1 MQEEV
6 GQLSSTVRTTS
17 KQRRMTMDF
26 SQLHTYTP
34 PQCAPE
40 NTGYTYSLSSSY
52 STAALDFEKE
62 HQIAAVYDSP
72 RMSRRSLRL
81 QTGGGH
87 YGNESLADYSQNH
100 SSSYTS
106 TRRETRTLRSKKQQ
120 SSSSSLSLS
129 LSQVDTPRK
138 TLSFSAANTPI
149 NNNSNR
155 SSVIQEANTA
165 SDASLLTSIV
175 DQSHLRQRTITT
187 TTTSTS
193 VDGHWGRSSG
203 NDHSS
208 SSVNG
213 DASASKSY
221 SSLSNGYIC
230 KDCSFHSPKMDS
242 TITRSSSSSLLLS
255 SSSSSQA
262 AEASSGAL
270 FSSSSSSPF
279 TSIYSRDRSR
289 KNKTGVLV
297 SMSNACMRYSKRALA
312 PVVSLVTV
320 LFNNVL
326 WLGSRAKSPSGKGV
340 LGSFSDSMRQGVS
353 SSLSQLW
360 LLKQTTLH
368 RMMGYRA
375 NGYEGQ
381 GDDCKGKQHSET
393 HTVLLTQSSRPR
405 RLAGALWSVLAY
417 AGYIVLQPGY
427 CVLSAGK
434 ALGSG
439 VGTVVQRLLSLFWM
453 LLAAP
458 VNTGS
463 GLLWFLAT
471 GWYQLVSLMSLV
483 NVFFLTRCL
492 PKLWRLLLLLLPLLL
507 LLSINLTEWR
517 PASPF
522 NLLAN
527 WMPASPPV
535 PASFPVPAPKTPVEQ
550 TPATRVSQAPPSL
563 PPVAVSSVDLERLER
578 IEQRLTLL
586 WEQVQQ
592 GDQEQEQRHGE
603 VLGLYSTLREQ
614 LHTQTDRES
623 LGLWVSSLLE
633 QRLGALRGELTQ
645 ESAHRAQSVQKKQQQ
660 YELEKQ
666 EREKD
671 VITSSADTVPI
682 SVGVKQE
689 DHDALLVEVQRL
701 EVELGKIRQDLQGV
715 VGCKGKCEQL
725 DTLQETIS
733 SQVSSQVRK
742 ELQALFFS
750 NGGSGEEQGEVPE
763 SLILWLSQR
772 YVSTPDLQA
781 SLSSLELSILK
792 NVSLQLELNRA
803 QTLGE
808 VESQT
813 KTIVQTVTGTVQHT
827 AAAEGLT
834 EEQVKLIIQN
844 ALRLYSQDRTGQVD
858 YALESG
864 GGSILSTRCS
874 ETYETK
880 TALMSLF
887 GLPLWYFSQSPRV
900 VIQPDVYPG
909 NCWAFKGSQ
918 GYLVIRLS
926 LRILPTS
933 FCMEHIPKALSPTGN
948 ITSAPRNFTVFEKND
963 RAFQI
968 IEVRVLSNWGHPEY
982 TCMYRFRVHGE
993 PRPQVK
999 ATAPFACDTVQV
1011 CHSIC
1016 CCQVSAVT
1024 FTELFESAGLDNTHK
1039 YEAEQPSTPSN
1050 VWTESRSVST
1060 KRSPYSAS
1068 AHSPS
1073 SQTWPST
1080 AATISPPQLHGGP
1093 VKRFLEKRVFPVLLP
1108 GLEALLTEAQKHGCF
1123 ESLSL
1128 ATTPAGENRF
1138 Q

>member
-1 MQEEV
+1 MQEE
-6 GQLSSTVRTTS
+6 S

-326 WLGSRAKSPSGKGV
+326 WLGSRAKSPSGKAHSSFC
-340 LGSFSDSMRQGVS
+340 GSMNVKDLVTEDASHLNLNG
-353 SSLSQLW
+353 SLC
-360 LLKQTTLH
+360 
-368 RMMGYRA
+368 
-375 NGYEGQ
+375 
-381 GDDCKGKQHSET
+381 DDCKGKQHSET

-507 LLSINLTEWR
+507 LLSLWLWGPSTAALLAYLPAINLTEWR

-645 ESAHRAQSVQKKQQQ
+645 ESAHRAQSAEQQKRHQEGQATRLADLELLLNNLVAKTESVQKKQQQ

-725 DTLQETIS
+725 DTLQETVSFSQIS

-948 ITSAPRNFTVFEKND
+948 ITSAPRNFTVFGLDDEYQEEGKLLGHYIYEEDGESLQTFPVMEKND

-993 PRPQVK
+993 PRPQ
-999 ATAPFACDTVQV
+999 
-1011 CHSIC
+1011 
-1016 CCQVSAVT
+1016 
-1024 FTELFESAGLDNTHK
+1024 
-1039 YEAEQPSTPSN
+1039 
-1050 VWTESRSVST
+1050 
-1060 KRSPYSAS
+1060 
-1068 AHSPS
+1068 
-1073 SQTWPST
+1073 
-1080 AATISPPQLHGGP
+1080 
-1093 VKRFLEKRVFPVLLP
+1093 
-1108 GLEALLTEAQKHGCF
+1108 
-1123 ESLSL
+1123 
-1128 ATTPAGENRF
+1128 
-1138 Q
+1138 

>member
-1 MQEEV
+1 MQEE
-6 GQLSSTVRTTS
+6 QS
-17 KQRRMTMDF
+17 KQRRMNMDF

-52 STAALDFEKE
+52 STAALDFEKQ
-62 HQIAAVYDSP
+62 HQIAAVYESP

-81 QTGGGH
+81 QNGAGH

-100 SSSYTS
+100 SNSNSSYTS
-106 TRRETRTLRSKKQQ
+106 TRRETRTLRSKNKQ

-129 LSQVDTPRK
+129 LSQDATPRK

-149 NNNSNR
+149 INNSS
-155 SSVIQEANTA
+155 SSVIHESNTE
-165 SDASLLTSIV
+165 SDGGLLTSIL
-175 DQSHLRQRTITT
+175 DQSQLRQRTVTT

-193 VDGHWGRSSG
+193 VARHCGRSSN

-213 DASASKSY
+213 DTSVSKSHA
-221 SSLSNGYIC
+221 SLANGYIC
-230 KDCSFHSPKMDS
+230 KDCSFHSEKGDS
-242 TITRSSSSSLLLS
+242 PITQSSSSLLLS
-255 SSSSSQA
+255 SSSQT
-262 AEASSGAL
+262 AEASSEAL
-270 FSSSSSSPF
+270 SSSSSSSPF

-289 KNKTGVLV
+289 RSKTGVLV
-297 SMSNACMRYSKRALA
+297 SMSNTCMRYSKRAVA
-312 PVVSLVTV
+312 PIVSLIT
-320 LFNNVL
+320 LIYNNVL
-326 WLGSRAKSPSGKGV
+326 WLGSRAKSPPGKGV
-340 LGSFSDSMRQGVS
+340 LASFSDAMRQAVS

-360 LLKQTTLH
+360 LFKQTTLH
-368 RMMGYRA
+368 RMMGYKA

-381 GDDCKGKQHSET
+381 AHSSFCGSLNVKDLVTED
-393 HTVLLTQSSRPR
+393 
-405 RLAGALWSVLAY
+405 ALHLNLNGSLCH
-417 AGYIVLQPGY
+417 ILIQPGY
-427 CVLSAGK
+427 CVVRAGK

-458 VNTGS
+458 VKAGR
-463 GLLWFLAT
+463 GLLWFLAA
-471 GWYQLVSLMSLV
+471 GWYQLVSLMSLL

-507 LLSINLTEWR
+507 LLALWWWGPSTAALLAYLPAINLTEWR

-522 NLLAN
+522 TLLSNL
-527 WMPASPPV
+527 MPASAPV
-535 PASFPVPAPKTPVEQ
+535 PAYVPVPAAESPVEL
-550 TPATRVSQAPPSL
+550 TPATPVSQAPPFL
-563 PPVAVSSVDLERLER
+563 PPVAVSSLDLERLER
-578 IEQRLTLL
+578 VERQLNLL
-586 WEQVQQ
+586 WVQVQQ
-592 GDQEQEQRHGE
+592 GDQKLEQRHGDI
-603 VLGLYSTLREQ
+603 LGLYSGLKEQ

-633 QRLGALRGELTQ
+633 QRLGVLRGELEKENT
-645 ESAHRAQSVQKKQQQ
+645 HIAQSAEQQKQQQ
-660 YELEKQ
+660 EGQATRLAELEFALNALAAKTEEVQQKQQYEHEKQ
-666 EREKD
+666 EREK
-671 VITSSADTVPI
+671 VVVVTSAADTAPV

-701 EVELGKIRQDLQGV
+701 ELELGKIRQDLQGV

-733 SQVSSQVRK
+733 AQVSSEVSSQVRK
-742 ELQALFFS
+742 ELQALFFGS
-750 NGGSGEEQGEVPE
+750 GGSGEEQREVPE

-781 SLSSLELSILK
+781 SLSSMEQSILK

-803 QTLGE
+803 QTLGDA
-808 VESQT
+808 ESRAE
-813 KTIVQTVTGTVQHT
+813 TIVQTVTGTVQHT
-827 AAAEGLT
+827 AAAEGLK
-834 EEQVKLIIQN
+834 EEQVKLIVQN
-844 ALRLYSQDRTGQVD
+844 ALRLYSQDRTGLVD

-926 LRILPTS
+926 LRIMPTS
-933 FCMEHIPKALSPTGN
+933 FCVEHIPKALSPTGN
-948 ITSAPRNFTVFEKND
+948 ITSAPQNFTVFGLDDEYQEEGKLLGHYKYEDDGESLQTFPVMEQND

-993 PRPQVK
+993 PRPQ
-999 ATAPFACDTVQV
+999 
-1011 CHSIC
+1011 
-1016 CCQVSAVT
+1016 
-1024 FTELFESAGLDNTHK
+1024 
-1039 YEAEQPSTPSN
+1039 
-1050 VWTESRSVST
+1050 
-1060 KRSPYSAS
+1060 
-1068 AHSPS
+1068 
-1073 SQTWPST
+1073 
-1080 AATISPPQLHGGP
+1080 
-1093 VKRFLEKRVFPVLLP
+1093 
-1108 GLEALLTEAQKHGCF
+1108 
-1123 ESLSL
+1123 
-1128 ATTPAGENRF
+1128 
-1138 Q
+1138 

>member
-1 MQEEV
+1 MQEE
-6 GQLSSTVRTTS
+6 QS
-17 KQRRMTMDF
+17 KQRRMNMDF

-52 STAALDFEKE
+52 STAALDFEKQ
-62 HQIAAVYDSP
+62 HQIAAVYESP

-81 QTGGGH
+81 QNGAGH

-100 SSSYTS
+100 SNSNSSYTS
-106 TRRETRTLRSKKQQ
+106 TRRETRTLRSKNKQ

-129 LSQVDTPRK
+129 LSQDATPRK

-149 NNNSNR
+149 INNSS
-155 SSVIQEANTA
+155 SSVIHESNTE
-165 SDASLLTSIV
+165 SDGGLLTSIL
-175 DQSHLRQRTITT
+175 DQSQLRQRTVTT

-193 VDGHWGRSSG
+193 VARHCGRSSN

-213 DASASKSY
+213 DTSVSKSHA
-221 SSLSNGYIC
+221 SLANGYIC
-230 KDCSFHSPKMDS
+230 KDCSFHSEKGDS
-242 TITRSSSSSLLLS
+242 PITQSSSSLLLS
-255 SSSSSQA
+255 SSSQT
-262 AEASSGAL
+262 AEASSEAL
-270 FSSSSSSPF
+270 SSSSSSSPF

-289 KNKTGVLV
+289 RSKTAHSSFCGSLNV
-297 SMSNACMRYSKRALA
+297 KD
-312 PVVSLVTV
+312 LVTEDA
-320 LFNNVL
+320 LHLNLN
-326 WLGSRAKSPSGKGV
+326 GS
-340 LGSFSDSMRQGVS
+340 LCHI
-353 SSLSQLW
+353 L
-360 LLKQTTLH
+360 
-368 RMMGYRA
+368 
-375 NGYEGQ
+375 
-381 GDDCKGKQHSET
+381 
-393 HTVLLTQSSRPR
+393 
-405 RLAGALWSVLAY
+405 
-417 AGYIVLQPGY
+417 IQPGY
-427 CVLSAGK
+427 CVVRAGK

-458 VNTGS
+458 VKAGR
-463 GLLWFLAT
+463 GLLWFLAA
-471 GWYQLVSLMSLV
+471 GWYQLVSLMSLL

-507 LLSINLTEWR
+507 LLALWWWGPSTAALLAYLPAINLTEWR

-522 NLLAN
+522 TLLSNL
-527 WMPASPPV
+527 MPASAPV
-535 PASFPVPAPKTPVEQ
+535 PAYVPVPAAESPVEL
-550 TPATRVSQAPPSL
+550 TPATPVSQAPPFL
-563 PPVAVSSVDLERLER
+563 PPVAVSSLDLERLER
-578 IEQRLTLL
+578 VERQLNLL
-586 WEQVQQ
+586 WVQVQQ
-592 GDQEQEQRHGE
+592 GDQKLEQRHGDI
-603 VLGLYSTLREQ
+603 LGLYSGLKEQ

-633 QRLGALRGELTQ
+633 QRLGVLRGELEKENT
-645 ESAHRAQSVQKKQQQ
+645 HIAQSAEQQKQQQ
-660 YELEKQ
+660 EGQATRLAELEFALNALAAKTEEVQQKQQYEHEKQ
-666 EREKD
+666 EREK
-671 VITSSADTVPI
+671 VVVVTSAADTAPV

-701 EVELGKIRQDLQGV
+701 ELELGKIRQDLQGV

-733 SQVSSQVRK
+733 AQVSSEVSSQVRK
-742 ELQALFFS
+742 ELQALFFGS
-750 NGGSGEEQGEVPE
+750 GGSGEEQREVPE

-781 SLSSLELSILK
+781 SLSSMEQSILK

-803 QTLGE
+803 QTLGDA
-808 VESQT
+808 ESRAE
-813 KTIVQTVTGTVQHT
+813 TIVQTVTGTVQHT
-827 AAAEGLT
+827 AAAEGLK
-834 EEQVKLIIQN
+834 EEQVKLIVQN
-844 ALRLYSQDRTGQVD
+844 ALRLYSQDRTGLVD

-926 LRILPTS
+926 LRIMPTS
-933 FCMEHIPKALSPTGN
+933 FCVEHIPKALSPTGN
-948 ITSAPRNFTVFEKND
+948 ITSAPQNFTVFGLDDEYQEEGKLLGHYKYEDDGESLQTFPVMEQND

-993 PRPQVK
+993 PRPQ
-999 ATAPFACDTVQV
+999 
-1011 CHSIC
+1011 
-1016 CCQVSAVT
+1016 
-1024 FTELFESAGLDNTHK
+1024 
-1039 YEAEQPSTPSN
+1039 
-1050 VWTESRSVST
+1050 
-1060 KRSPYSAS
+1060 
-1068 AHSPS
+1068 
-1073 SQTWPST
+1073 
-1080 AATISPPQLHGGP
+1080 
-1093 VKRFLEKRVFPVLLP
+1093 
-1108 GLEALLTEAQKHGCF
+1108 
-1123 ESLSL
+1123 
-1128 ATTPAGENRF
+1128 
-1138 Q
+1138 

>member
-1 MQEEV
+1 MQEEP
-6 GQLSSTVRTTS
+6 

-62 HQIAAVYDSP
+62 HQIAAVYESP

-81 QTGGGH
+81 QMGAGH
-87 YGNESLADYSQNH
+87 YDKETLADYSHNH
-100 SSSYTS
+100 SNSSSYTS
-106 TRRETRTLRSKKQQ
+106 TKRETRTLRSKKQQ

-129 LSQVDTPRK
+129 LSQAATPRK

-149 NNNSNR
+149 NNNS
-155 SSVIQEANTA
+155 SSSSSSSSIIIHEGNTA
-165 SDASLLTSIV
+165 SDAALLTSIL
-175 DQSHLRQRTITT
+175 DQSHLRQRTVTT

-193 VDGHWGRSSG
+193 VDGHWGRSSS
-203 NDHSS
+203 NDHRSS
-208 SSVNG
+208 NVNG
-213 DASASKSY
+213 DASASKSHT
-221 SSLSNGYIC
+221 SLTNGYVC
-230 KDCSFHSPKMDS
+230 KDCSFHSQTTDS
-242 TITRSSSSSLLLS
+242 PITQSSSSL
-255 SSSSSQA
+255 SSSSQA
-262 AEASSGAL
+262 AEASSGGV
-270 FSSSSSSPF
+270 FSSSLSPF

-289 KNKTGVLV
+289 RNKTAHSSFCG
-297 SMSNACMRYSKRALA
+297 SMNVKG
-312 PVVSLVTV
+312 LVTEDSSH
-320 LFNNVL
+320 LKLN
-326 WLGSRAKSPSGKGV
+326 GS
-340 LGSFSDSMRQGVS
+340 LC
-353 SSLSQLW
+353 
-360 LLKQTTLH
+360 
-368 RMMGYRA
+368 
-375 NGYEGQ
+375 
-381 GDDCKGKQHSET
+381 DDCKGKQHSET

-417 AGYIVLQPGY
+417 TGHFLIQPGY
-427 CVLSAGK
+427 GVVRAGQ
-434 ALGSG
+434 ALGNGIGS
-439 VGTVVQRLLSLFWM
+439 VVHRLLSFFWM

-458 VNTGS
+458 VKAGR

-471 GWYQLVSLMSLV
+471 GWYQLVSLMSLL

-492 PKLWRLLLLLLPLLL
+492 PILWRLLLLLLPFLLL
-507 LLSINLTEWR
+507 FAFWLWGPSTAALLAYLPAINLTEWR

-522 NLLAN
+522 ALLSNLVPASAPV
-527 WMPASPPV
+527 PASPPV
-535 PASFPVPAPKTPVEQ
+535 PAAESPVEF
-550 TPATRVSQAPPSL
+550 TPATPVSQAPPFL
-563 PPVAVSSVDLERLER
+563 PPVAVPSMDLERLER
-578 IEQRLTLL
+578 VERQLTLL
-586 WEQVQQ
+586 WERVQQ
-592 GDQEQEQRHGE
+592 GDQRQEQRHGD

-633 QRLGALRGELTQ
+633 QRLGVLQGEVEQ
-645 ESAHRAQSVQKKQQQ
+645 ENTHRAQSAEQQKQQQ
-660 YELEKQ
+660 EGQATRLAALELLLNALAAKTEKVQQKQQQQQQHHEHEKQ
-666 EREKD
+666 EREKEI
-671 VITSSADTVPI
+671 VSSAADIVPI

-701 EVELGKIRQDLQGV
+701 EMELAKIRQDLHGV
-715 VGCKGKCEQL
+715 LGCKGKCEQL

-733 SQVSSQVRK
+733 AQVSAQVSSQVRK
-742 ELQALFFS
+742 ELQALFY
-750 NGGSGEEQGEVPE
+750 GSGEQGEVPE
-763 SLILWLSQR
+763 SLILWLSER

-781 SLSSLELSILK
+781 TLSSLELSILR

-808 VESQT
+808 AESRAQ
-813 KTIVQTVTGTVQHT
+813 TIVKTVAGTVQHS

-834 EEQVKLIIQN
+834 EEQVKLIVQN
-844 ALRLYSQDRTGQVD
+844 ALRLYSQDRTGLVD

-926 LRILPTS
+926 LKILPTS

-948 ITSAPRNFTVFEKND
+948 ITSAPRNFTVFGLDDEYQEEGKLLGNYIYEEDGESLQSFPVMEQND
-963 RAFQI
+963 GAFQI

-993 PRPQVK
+993 PQPQ
-999 ATAPFACDTVQV
+999 
-1011 CHSIC
+1011 
-1016 CCQVSAVT
+1016 
-1024 FTELFESAGLDNTHK
+1024 
-1039 YEAEQPSTPSN
+1039 
-1050 VWTESRSVST
+1050 
-1060 KRSPYSAS
+1060 
-1068 AHSPS
+1068 
-1073 SQTWPST
+1073 
-1080 AATISPPQLHGGP
+1080 
-1093 VKRFLEKRVFPVLLP
+1093 
-1108 GLEALLTEAQKHGCF
+1108 
-1123 ESLSL
+1123 
-1128 ATTPAGENRF
+1128 
-1138 Q
+1138 

>member
-1 MQEEV
+1 
-6 GQLSSTVRTTS
+6 
-17 KQRRMTMDF
+17 MTMDF

-62 HQIAAVYDSP
+62 HQIAAVYESP

-81 QTGGGH
+81 QTSAGH
-87 YGNESLADYSQNH
+87 YGNESLADYSQNYNN
-100 SSSYTS
+100 SSSYTSS

-120 SSSSSLSLS
+120 SSSTPLSLS
-129 LSQVDTPRK
+129 LGQAGTPRK
-138 TLSFSAANTPI
+138 TLSFSAANTPLH
-149 NNNSNR
+149 
-155 SSVIQEANTA
+155 SSVIQESNTA
-165 SDASLLTSIV
+165 SDASQLTSIL
-175 DQSHLRQRTITT
+175 DQPYLRQRTITT
-187 TTTSTS
+187 TTTTTSTS
-193 VDGHWGRSSG
+193 GDGHWERSASK
-203 NDHSS
+203 DHSS

-213 DASASKSY
+213 DASASKSHT
-221 SSLSNGYIC
+221 SLANGYIC
-230 KDCSFHSPKMDS
+230 KDCSFHSQKMDS
-242 TITRSSSSSLLLS
+242 SITRSSTSLSS

-262 AEASSGAL
+262 AEASLDAL
-270 FSSSSSSPF
+270 SSSSSSPF

-289 KNKTGVLV
+289 RNKTGVLA
-297 SMSNACMRYSKRALA
+297 SMSNTCMRYSKRALA
-312 PVVSLVTV
+312 PIVSLVTV

-326 WLGSRAKSPSGKGV
+326 WLGSRAKSPQEKGV
-340 LGSFSDSMRQGVS
+340 LASFSDSMRQAVS

-360 LLKQTTLH
+360 LFKQSTLH
-368 RMMGYRA
+368 RMMGNRA

-381 GDDCKGKQHSET
+381 AHSSFCGSMNVKDLVTEDASHLNLNGSLCDDCKGKQHSET

-405 RLAGALWSVLAY
+405 RLVGALWSVLAY
-417 AGYIVLQPGY
+417 TGHCLLQPGY
-427 CVLSAGK
+427 CVVRVGK

-439 VGTVVQRLLSLFWM
+439 VGTVVQRLLSLLWM

-458 VNTGS
+458 VKAGR

-471 GWYQLVSLMSLV
+471 GWYQLVSLMSLL

-507 LLSINLTEWR
+507 LLALWLWGPSTAALLAYLPAINLTEWR

-522 NLLAN
+522 TLLSKLV
-527 WMPASPPV
+527 PASAPV
-535 PASFPVPAPKTPVEQ
+535 PASVPVPAPETPVEV
-550 TPATRVSQAPPSL
+550 TPATPVSQAPSFL
-563 PPVAVSSVDLERLER
+563 PPVALSAVDLERLER
-578 IEQRLTLL
+578 VERQLNLL
-586 WEQVQQ
+586 WERVQQ
-592 GDQEQEQRHGE
+592 GDQKHEKHHGE
-603 VLGLYSTLREQ
+603 VLGLYSALKEQ

-633 QRLGALRGELTQ
+633 PKLGVLRGELEQ
-645 ESAHRAQSVQKKQQQ
+645 ENAHRTQSEEQQKQHQEGHAARLAHIELLLNALNAKTEEVQQRQQQ
-660 YELEKQ
+660 YEHEKK
-666 EREKD
+666 EREKE
-671 VITSSADTVPI
+671 VVAPAADTVPV

-689 DHDALLVEVQRL
+689 EHDALLVEVQRL
-701 EVELGKIRQDLQGV
+701 EVELDKIRQDLQGV
-715 VGCKGKCEQL
+715 LGCKGKCEQL
-725 DTLQETIS
+725 DTLQESIS
-733 SQVSSQVRK
+733 AQVSSQVRK
-742 ELQALFFS
+742 ELRALFFGS
-750 NGGSGEEQGEVPE
+750 GGPGEEQGEVPE

-781 SLSSLELSILK
+781 SLSSMELSILK
-792 NVSLQLELNRA
+792 NVSQQLELNRA
-803 QTLGE
+803 QAVTE
-808 VESQT
+808 AQSQA
-813 KTIVQTVTGTVQHT
+813 KTIVQTITGTVQHT

-834 EEQVKLIIQN
+834 EEQVKVIVQN
-844 ALRLYSQDRTGQVD
+844 ALRLYSQDRTGLVD

-933 FCMEHIPKALSPTGN
+933 FCVEHIPKALSPTGN
-948 ITSAPRNFTVFEKND
+948 ITSAPRNFTVFGLDDEYQEEGKLLGHYVYEEDGESLQTFPVMEQND

-993 PRPQVK
+993 PRPQ
-999 ATAPFACDTVQV
+999 
-1011 CHSIC
+1011 
-1016 CCQVSAVT
+1016 
-1024 FTELFESAGLDNTHK
+1024 
-1039 YEAEQPSTPSN
+1039 
-1050 VWTESRSVST
+1050 
-1060 KRSPYSAS
+1060 
-1068 AHSPS
+1068 
-1073 SQTWPST
+1073 
-1080 AATISPPQLHGGP
+1080 
-1093 VKRFLEKRVFPVLLP
+1093 
-1108 GLEALLTEAQKHGCF
+1108 
-1123 ESLSL
+1123 
-1128 ATTPAGENRF
+1128 
-1138 Q
+1138 

>member
-1 MQEEV
+1 
-6 GQLSSTVRTTS
+6 
-17 KQRRMTMDF
+17 MTMDF

-52 STAALDFEKE
+52 STAALEFEKE
-62 HQIAAVYDSP
+62 HQIAAVYESP

-81 QTGGGH
+81 QTSAGH

-100 SSSYTS
+100 HSSSSSNYTN

-120 SSSSSLSLS
+120 SSSGALSLS
-129 LSQVDTPRK
+129 LSQVATPRK
-138 TLSFSAANTPI
+138 TLSFSAVSTPV
-149 NNNSNR
+149 NS
-155 SSVIQEANTA
+155 SSVVIQESNTA
-165 SDASLLTSIV
+165 SDASLLPSIV
-175 DQSHLRQRTITT
+175 DQSHLRHRTITTTT

-193 VDGHWGRSSG
+193 VDGHWGKSFSA
-203 NDHSS
+203 DHSS

-213 DASASKSY
+213 DASASKSHT
-221 SSLSNGYIC
+221 SLANGYVC
-230 KDCSFHSPKMDS
+230 KDCSLHSQNMDS
-242 TITRSSSSSLLLS
+242 FITRSSSSS

-262 AEASSGAL
+262 AEASSGTL
-270 FSSSSSSPF
+270 SYSSSPF

-289 KNKTGVLV
+289 RNKTGILV
-297 SMSNACMRYSKRALA
+297 SMSNTCMHYSKRALVA
-312 PVVSLVTV
+312 IVSLVTQ
-320 LFNNVL
+320 LFNSVL
-326 WLGSRAKSPSGKGV
+326 WLGSRAKSPPGKGV
-340 LGSFSDSMRQGVS
+340 LLSFSDSMRRAVS

-360 LLKQTTLH
+360 LFKQTTLH
-368 RMMGYRA
+368 RVMGYQA

-381 GDDCKGKQHSET
+381 ETSRYSKAHSSFCGSMNVKGLVTEDSSHLNLNGSLCDDCKGKQHSET
-393 HTVLLTQSSRPR
+393 HTVLLTQSSRSR
-405 RLAGALWSVLAY
+405 RLAGALWIILAY
-417 AGYIVLQPGY
+417 AGYCLLQPGY
-427 CVLSAGK
+427 CVVRAGK

-439 VGTVVQRLLSLFWM
+439 AATAVQRLLSLFWM

-458 VNTGS
+458 VKAGR
-463 GLLWFLAT
+463 GLLWFLAA
-471 GWYQLVSLMSLV
+471 GWYQLVSLMSLL

-492 PKLWRLLLLLLPLLL
+492 PKLWRLLLFLLPLLL
-507 LLSINLTEWR
+507 LLALWLWGPSTAALLAYLPAINLTEWR

-522 NLLAN
+522 TLLSNL
-527 WMPASPPV
+527 V
-535 PASFPVPAPKTPVEQ
+535 PASAPGPASVPVLPPDTPVEQ
-550 TPATRVSQAPPSL
+550 TPATPVSEAPPMF

-578 IEQRLTLL
+578 VERQLALL
-586 WEQVQQ
+586 WERVQK
-592 GDQEQEQRHGE
+592 GDQKQEQDHRDIMGF
-603 VLGLYSTLREQ
+603 YSTLREQ

-633 QRLGALRGELTQ
+633 KRFGMLRGELEEENT
-645 ESAHRAQSVQKKQQQ
+645 HRAQSEEQQKQHQESQATRLADLELLLNALNAKTEEVRHKQQQ
-660 YELEKQ
+660 YEHEKQ
-666 EREKD
+666 ERERE
-671 VITSSADTVPI
+671 VVTPAADPVPV

-701 EVELGKIRQDLQGV
+701 EAELGKIRQDLQGV
-715 VGCKGKCEQL
+715 AGCKGKCEQL

-733 SQVSSQVRK
+733 TQVSSQVRK
-742 ELQALFFS
+742 ELQALFFGS
-750 NGGSGEEQGEVPE
+750 GGSGEEQDALPE
-763 SLILWLSQR
+763 SLVLWLSQR

-781 SLSSLELSILK
+781 SLASLEMSILR

-808 VESQT
+808 AESQA

-827 AAAEGLT
+827 ATTEGLT
-834 EEQVKLIIQN
+834 EEQVKLIVQN

-933 FCMEHIPKALSPTGN
+933 FCVEHIPKALSPTGN
-948 ITSAPRNFTVFEKND
+948 ITSAPRNFTVFGLDDEYQEEGKLLGNYIYQEDGESLQTFPVMEQND
-963 RAFQI
+963 KTFQI

-993 PRPQVK
+993 PRPQ
-999 ATAPFACDTVQV
+999 
-1011 CHSIC
+1011 
-1016 CCQVSAVT
+1016 
-1024 FTELFESAGLDNTHK
+1024 
-1039 YEAEQPSTPSN
+1039 
-1050 VWTESRSVST
+1050 
-1060 KRSPYSAS
+1060 
-1068 AHSPS
+1068 
-1073 SQTWPST
+1073 
-1080 AATISPPQLHGGP
+1080 
-1093 VKRFLEKRVFPVLLP
+1093 
-1108 GLEALLTEAQKHGCF
+1108 
-1123 ESLSL
+1123 
-1128 ATTPAGENRF
+1128 
-1138 Q
+1138 